1 MKRKQA
7 RPPRSNTLMMDAADG
22 SGSFS
27 GYLALPP
34 GGRGPGLVIAQEIFG
49 VNKPMRDIADA
60 FAARGYVVLVPDL
73 FWRLEPNVELGYTPE
88 DWQKAFGYFQKF
100 NVDTGVDDIQT
111 AIATL
116 REQAFVSTH
125 VGVMGF
131 CLGGKLA
138 YLSACRTDA
147 DVAIAYYGVGIE
159 DALDEARHLRCP
171 LVLHIAQLD
180 KYCDQAAQDKISR
193 GLAHRD
199 DVQVWLY
206 PDADHAFARPG
217 GEHYHPPS
225 ADLAL
230 ERSLNAL
237 QSALKF

>member
-7 RPPRSNTLMMDAADG
+7 RPPRSNTLMMEAADG

-88 DWQKAFGYFQKF
+88 DWQKAFGYFQRF

-159 DALDEARHLRCP
+159 DALDEARHLHCP

-193 GLAHRD
+193 SLGHRD

-230 ERSLNAL
+230 ERSLRAL

>member
-7 RPPRSNTLMMDAADG
+7 RPPRSNTLMMDSADG

-34 GGRGPGLVIAQEIFG
+34 SGRGPGLVIAQEIFG

-60 FAARGYVVLVPDL
+60 FAKQGFVVLVPDL
-73 FWRLEPNVELGYTPE
+73 FWRLAPNVELGYTPE
-88 DWQKAFGYFQKF
+88 DWQKAFGYFQRF

-111 AIATL
+111 AITTL

-147 DVAIAYYGVGIE
+147 DVAIGYYGVGIE
-159 DALDEARHLRCP
+159 DALDEARHLHCP

-180 KYCDQAAQDKISR
+180 KYCDEAAQDKISR
-193 GLAHRD
+193 SLGHRD
-199 DVQVWLY
+199 DVQLWLY

-217 GEHYHPPS
+217 GEHYHQRS

-230 ERSLNAL
+230 ERSLSAL

>member
-1 MKRKQA
+1 
-7 RPPRSNTLMMDAADG
+7 
-22 SGSFS
+22 
-27 GYLALPP
+27 
-34 GGRGPGLVIAQEIFG
+34 
-49 VNKPMRDIADA
+49 
-60 FAARGYVVLVPDL
+60 
-73 FWRLEPNVELGYTPE
+73 
-88 DWQKAFGYFQKF
+88 
-100 NVDTGVDDIQT
+100 
-111 AIATL
+111 
-116 REQAFVSTH
+116 
-125 VGVMGF
+125 MGF

-147 DVAIAYYGVGIE
+147 DVAIGYYGVGIE
-159 DALDEARHLRCP
+159 DALDEAGHLHCP

>member
-88 DWQKAFGYFQKF
+88 DWQKALGYFQRF

-111 AIATL
+111 AITTL

-159 DALDEARHLRCP
+159 DALDEARHLHCP

-193 GLAHRD
+193 GLAHCD

-230 ERSLNAL
+230 ERSLSAL

>member
-1 MKRKQA
+1 MSATGNNQHITITAK
-7 RPPRSNTLMMDAADG
+7 DG
-22 SGSFS
+22 SQFDS
-27 GYLALPP
+27 YLALPEH
-34 GGRGPGLVIAQEIFG
+34 GEGPGLLLIQEIFG
-49 VNKPMRDIADA
+49 VNAHIRKVANEW
-60 FAARGYVVLVPDL
+60 AREGYVVLAPDL
-73 FWRLEPNVELGYTPE
+73 FHRLWPKVELGYVGKDRETALDYYRRFDEALGIE
-88 DWQKAFGYFQKF
+88 DLAAA
-100 NVDTGVDDIQT
+100 VDTLRQLPQVHGGV
-111 AIATL
+111 AAL
-116 REQAFVSTH
+116 
-125 VGVMGF
+125 GF

-147 DVAIAYYGVGIE
+147 DVAIGYYGVGIE
-159 DALDEARHLRCP
+159 DALDEARHLHCP

-180 KYCDQAAQDKISR
+180 KYCDQAAQEKISR
-193 GLAHRD
+193 SLGHRD
-199 DVQVWLY
+199 DIQVWLY

>member
-49 VNKPMRDIADA
+49 VNKPMREIADA

-88 DWQKAFGYFQKF
+88 DWQKAFGYFQRF

-159 DALDEARHLRCP
+159 DALDEARHLHCP

-193 GLAHRD
+193 GLAHRG

-206 PDADHAFARPG
+206 LDADHAFARPG

>member
-7 RPPRSNTLMMDAADG
+7 RPPRPNSLVIDAADG

-49 VNKPMRDIADA
+49 VNKPMRDIADT

-73 FWRLEPNVELGYTPE
+73 FWRMAPNVVLGYTPE
-88 DWQKAFGYFQKF
+88 DWQKAFGYFQRF
-100 NVDTGVDDIQT
+100 NVDTGVDDIQASIT
-111 AIATL
+111 TL
-116 REQAFVSTH
+116 REQAFVNGQ

-138 YLSACRTDA
+138 YLAACRTDA
-147 DVAIAYYGVGIE
+147 DVAIGYYGVGIE
-159 DALDEARHLRCP
+159 AVLEEAGHLHCP

-180 KYCDQAAQDKISR
+180 KYCDEAAQEKIQQ
-193 GLAHRD
+193 GLGHRD
-199 DVQVWLY
+199 NVQVWLY

-217 GEHYHPPS
+217 GEHYHQPS

-230 ERSLNAL
+230 ERSLSAL
-237 QSALKF
+237 QRALSA

>member
-34 GGRGPGLVIAQEIFG
+34 GGRGPGLVVAQEIFG
-49 VNKPMRDIADA
+49 VNQPMREIADA

-73 FWRLEPNVELGYTPE
+73 FWRLAPNVELGYTPE
-88 DWQKAFGYFQKF
+88 DWQKAFGYFQRF

-111 AIATL
+111 AITTL
-116 REQAFVSTH
+116 REQAFVRAH

-147 DVAIAYYGVGIE
+147 DVAIGYYGVGIE
-159 DALDEARHLRCP
+159 DALDEARHLHCP

-180 KYCDQAAQDKISR
+180 KYCDQAAQEKISQSL
-193 GLAHRD
+193 GHRD
-199 DVQVWLY
+199 DVQVWIY
-206 PDADHAFARPG
+206 PAADHAFARPG

-230 ERSLNAL
+230 ERSLRVL

>member
-7 RPPRSNTLMMDAADG
+7 RPPRSNTLMIDAADG

-49 VNKPMRDIADA
+49 VNQPMREIADA

-73 FWRLEPNVELGYTPE
+73 FWRMEPNIELGYTPE
-88 DWQKAFGYFQKF
+88 DWQKAFTYFQRF
-100 NVDTGVDDIQT
+100 NVDTGVEDIQS
-111 AIATL
+111 AITTL

-147 DVAIAYYGVGIE
+147 DVAIGYYGVGIE
-159 DALDEARHLRCP
+159 DALDEASHLHCP

-180 KYCDQAAQDKISR
+180 KYCDEAAQEKIR
-193 GLAHRD
+193 QGLGHRD
-199 DVQVWLY
+199 KVEVWLY

-217 GEHYHPPS
+217 GEHYHQPS

-230 ERSLNAL
+230 ERSLSAL
-237 QSALKF
+237 QRALST

>member
-7 RPPRSNTLMMDAADG
+7 RPPRSNTLMMYAADG

-49 VNKPMRDIADA
+49 VNKPMREIADA

-100 NVDTGVDDIQT
+100 DTDTGVDDIQT
-111 AIATL
+111 AITTL

-147 DVAIAYYGVGIE
+147 DVAIGYYGVGIE
-159 DALDEARHLRCP
+159 DVLDEARHLHCP

-180 KYCDQAAQDKISR
+180 KYCDKAAQEKIQQDL
-193 GLAHRD
+193 GHRD
-199 DVQVWLY
+199 NVQVWIY
-206 PDADHAFARPG
+206 TDADHAFARPG
-217 GEHYHPPS
+217 GEHYDQPS

-230 ERSLNAL
+230 ERSLSAL
-237 QSALKF
+237 QRALSA

>member
-49 VNKPMRDIADA
+49 VNKPMREIADA

-100 NVDTGVDDIQT
+100 NVDTGVDDVQT
-111 AIATL
+111 AITAL
-116 REQAFVSTH
+116 REQAFVSAH

-159 DALDEARHLRCP
+159 DALDEARQLHCP

-193 GLAHRD
+193 SLGHRD

-230 ERSLNAL
+230 ERSLRAL

>member
-7 RPPRSNTLMMDAADG
+7 RPPRSNTLMIDAADG
-22 SGSFS
+22 SGKFG

-34 GGRGPGLVIAQEIFG
+34 SGRGPGLVIAQEIFG
-49 VNKPMRDIADA
+49 VNQPMREIADD

-73 FWRLEPNVELGYTPE
+73 FWRLQPNVELGYTPE
-88 DWQKAFGYFQKF
+88 AWQQAFGFFQRF
-100 NVDTGVDDIQT
+100 NVDTGVDDLQS
-111 AIATL
+111 AITTL
-116 REQAFVSTH
+116 REQAFVSGP

-138 YLSACRTDA
+138 YLAACRTDA
-147 DVAIAYYGVGIE
+147 DVAIGYYGVGIE
-159 DALDEARHLRCP
+159 DALDEVRHLQCP

-180 KYCDQAAQDKISR
+180 KYCDQAAQDKITQ
-193 GLAHRD
+193 GLGHRE
-199 DVQVWLY
+199 DVQVWEY

-217 GEHYHPPS
+217 GEHYHQPS

-230 ERSLNAL
+230 QRSLSAL
-237 QSALKF
+237 QRAQSV

>member
-34 GGRGPGLVIAQEIFG
+34 GGRGPGLVVAQEIFG
-49 VNKPMRDIADA
+49 VNQPMREIADA

-73 FWRLEPNVELGYTPE
+73 FWRLAPNVELGYTPE
-88 DWQKAFGYFQKF
+88 DWQKAFGYFQRF

-111 AIATL
+111 AITTL
-116 REQAFVSTH
+116 REQAFVRAH

-147 DVAIAYYGVGIE
+147 DVAIGYYGVGIE
-159 DALDEARHLRCP
+159 DALDEAHHLHCP

-180 KYCDQAAQDKISR
+180 KYCDQAAQEKISQSL
-193 GLAHRD
+193 GHRD
-199 DVQVWLY
+199 DVQVWIY
-206 PDADHAFARPG
+206 PAADHAFARPG

-230 ERSLNAL
+230 ERSLSAL

>member
-34 GGRGPGLVIAQEIFG
+34 GGRGPGLVVAQEIFG
-49 VNKPMRDIADA
+49 VNQPMREIADA

-73 FWRLEPNVELGYTPE
+73 FWRLAPNVELGYTPE
-88 DWQKAFGYFQKF
+88 DWQKAFGYFQRF

-111 AIATL
+111 AITTL
-116 REQAFVSTH
+116 REQAFVRAH

-147 DVAIAYYGVGIE
+147 DVAIGYYGVGIE
-159 DALDEARHLRCP
+159 DALDEARHLHCP

-180 KYCDQAAQDKISR
+180 KYCDEVAQDKISR
-193 GLAHRD
+193 SLGHRH
-199 DVQVWLY
+199 DVQVWIY

-230 ERSLNAL
+230 ERSLRVL